1 MLEDIV
7 WTDHVT
13 TGNGLHNGSKLVVSI
28 WERLDDSISRE
39 KHHPLYP
46 CRFIVEVIGRSLPNS
61 LQSPRAHSPTLIVRF
76 NLMPSI
82 LHCQCFNPYIIHYG
96 VFLSIIHWS
105 NYLHLSFVGDHVS
118 FINDYMSFYIIK
130 GSRHTFHCLL
140 VRLAN
145 TNAILGQRIKFNV
158 VPYGMQALLRLH

>member
-28 WERLDDSISRE
+28 WKRLDDSISRE

-96 VFLSIIHWS
+96 VFC
-105 NYLHLSFVGDHVS
+105 LSFIDPTICICPSLATMRHS
-118 FINDYMSFYIIK
+118 SMITCHSISLRAQDTHFIV
-130 GSRHTFHCLL
+130 CL
-140 VRLAN
+140 
-145 TNAILGQRIKFNV
+145 
-158 VPYGMQALLRLH
+158 YD